1 MVGFAASMQSSRLL
15 SPITSTFETGE
26 PHVPHFARFGVKDGV
41 FEINAV
47 HPAEDMAS
55 VRIMSQRTNGQG
67 RRLSS
72 IPYIFTICPCTT
84 SALFALLAIV
94 TNFYRVLSVVSDL
107 FPSFD
112 HGLTTAIY
120 SCSCTSF
127 LSEQLRDRRIPY
139 TDNRWWIWTGL
150 HSAYSCSFSGVSK
163 AEIEGESVD
172 KRLYRVDDP
181 GRLWTAA
188 M

>member
-1 MVGFAASMQSSRLL
+1 MQSFRLL

-26 PHVPHFARFGVKDGV
+26 PHVPHFARFGMKDGV

-55 VRIMSQRTNGQG
+55 VRVMSQRTNGQG

-72 IPYIFTICPCTT
+72 FPYICTICPCTT
-84 SALFALLAIV
+84 SALFPLLANLIV
-94 TNFYRVLSVVSDL
+94 TNFCQVQSVVSDL
-107 FPSFD
+107 FRGFD
-112 HGLTTAIY
+112 HGFTTAIY
-120 SCSCTSF
+120 SCSCPSF
-127 LSEQLRDRRIPY
+127 HSERLRDRRIPY
-139 TDNRWWIWTGL
+139 TDNRCWIWTGL
-150 HSAYSCSFSGVSK
+150 LTAYSCSFSGIGK

-172 KRLYRVDDP
+172 KRLYRVDNP
-181 GRLWTAA
+181 RRLWTAA